1 METAICSRIVFTHP
15 THADRPDYES
25 GRIRAGVMQPAGA
38 RNVRFRHPPAAA
50 VMIVLRGDA
59 DEAHHADLAV
69 FAMVAGVHE
78 AGLDVVAGLGVQHLL
93 LARAR

>member
-1 METAICSRIVFTHP
+1 VGYAAWIHVMETEH
-15 THADRPDYES
+15 H
-25 GRIRAGVMQPAGA
+25 RIRAGVMQPAGV
-38 RNVRFRHPPAAA
+38 RNVSFRHPPAA

-59 DEAHHADLAV
+59 DEPHHADLGV
-69 FAMVAGVHE
+69 FALVAGVHE